1 MYCVAKIKY
10 FDDTTTGSGGVL
22 LYADLYDRFEV
33 ISQYTELAPAMEQR
47 DFFRL
52 HVLTTVKKDDIN
64 PADGKSNTVVNF
76 VVFNTEAPLYNVKA
90 VSNLSMIDRKPDGAK
105 TNGYYGIWANS
116 VPFEV
121 AKALCDFYNFR
132 HPEFH
137 PAEYQDKV
145 PLLPTKLVYFKAGT
159 SAVINLEGGIN
170 Y

>member
-22 LYADLYDRFEV
+22 LYTDLYDRFEV

-47 DFFRL
+47 DFFRA
-52 HVLTTVKKDDIN
+52 HVLSTVEPNDKN
-64 PADGKSNTVVNF
+64 HNGKSNTVVNF

-90 VSNLSMIDRKPDGAK
+90 VSNLAMIDKKPDGSK

-121 AKALCDFYNFR
+121 AKAFCDFYNFR
-132 HPEFH
+132 HPLFNPED
-137 PAEYQDKV
+137 YQPDAHLK
-145 PLLPTKLVYFKAGT
+145 PTKLVYFKAGT
-159 SAVINLEGGIN
+159 SAVVNLEGGIN

>member
-10 FDDTTTGSGGVL
+10 FDDTTMSGNSL

-47 DFFRL
+47 DFFRA
-52 HVLTTVKKDDIN
+52 HVLSTVDPTDKDIST
-64 PADGKSNTVVNF
+64 GKSNTVVNF

-90 VSNLSMIDRKPDGAK
+90 VSNLSMIDKKQDGSK

-132 HPEFH
+132 HPLFNPED
-137 PAEYQDKV
+137 YQPEA
-145 PLLPTKLVYFKAGT
+145 PLKPTKLVYFKAGT